1 MSLLLFTVISHLF
14 WIVRK
19 TYSLCATRSLLV
31 IIIFLV
37 DAPLTGNISVVYGP
51 IPVKFS
57 AHKARLM
64 LFLMT
69 PKRITNTLP
78 VQSYFPFPNFLTAI
92 LCHQRLWGTFKKAK
106 NEHRNLKYK
115 HWNCAGSSNLKIG
128 HLSTKKGRGQNVSL
142 LKTWN
147 FDPFFLYNF
156 LLVNNLL

>member
-1 MSLLLFTVISHLF
+1 MDYVIWDFRGQSDG
-14 WIVRK
+14 RP
-19 TYSLCATRSLLV
+19 TRCSATRSCLV
-31 IIIFLV
+31 IVIFLL
-37 DAPLTGNISVVYGP
+37 DATLTGKISIVYGP

-64 LFLMT
+64 VFLMT

-92 LCHQRLWGTFKKAK
+92 LCHQRLWGSFKKAK

-115 HWNCAGSSNLKIG
+115 HWNCAGS
-128 HLSTKKGRGQNVSL
+128 GRGQHVSP

-156 LLVNNLL
+156 LHVNNLL